1 MSNQAKIEGG
11 NVLESSRVDCL
22 GKVEGMRRR
31 SRWRG
36 MINRDVGMRTMLG
49 TYVYLE
55 VVSRFQIK
63 ELLDLVSL
71 SRLRRLNILDA

>member
-1 MSNQAKIEGG
+1 
-11 NVLESSRVDCL
+11 
-22 GKVEGMRRR
+22 
-31 SRWRG
+31 
-36 MINRDVGMRTMLG
+36 MRTMLG